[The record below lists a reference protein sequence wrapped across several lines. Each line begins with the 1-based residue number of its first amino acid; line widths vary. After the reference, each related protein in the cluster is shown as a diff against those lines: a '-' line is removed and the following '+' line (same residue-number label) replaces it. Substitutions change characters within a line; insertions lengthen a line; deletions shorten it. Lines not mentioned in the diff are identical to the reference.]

1 MSGPLLES
9 SARLTVFTRS
19 LKPMNL
25 RLILT
30 FGYLFSKFAVICSIT
45 SCRPGFW
52 LSYDQT
58 LSSTGPS
65 DSNPLV
71 LGGVAVGEF
80 TPDVRAYAGP
90 VNVAAVSATHS
101 AIAPSTSFLMVPP
114 LRWVSRSSDGVVRKR
129 LGVSSVGLRGDLQ
142 RPIGRVDDG
151 HGREYGLNA
160 EPPQT

>member
-9 SARLTVFTRS
+9 SARLTVFTS
-19 LKPMNL
+19 ELKSMNL

-30 FGYLFSKFAVICSIT
+30 FGYFFSKFAVICSMT

-52 LSYDQT
+52 LSYVQT

-80 TPDVRAYAGP
+80 TPDVRA
-90 VNVAAVSATHS
+90 
-101 AIAPSTSFLMVPP
+101 
-114 LRWVSRSSDGVVRKR
+114 
-129 LGVSSVGLRGDLQ
+129 
-142 RPIGRVDDG
+142 
-151 HGREYGLNA
+151 
-160 EPPQT
+160 